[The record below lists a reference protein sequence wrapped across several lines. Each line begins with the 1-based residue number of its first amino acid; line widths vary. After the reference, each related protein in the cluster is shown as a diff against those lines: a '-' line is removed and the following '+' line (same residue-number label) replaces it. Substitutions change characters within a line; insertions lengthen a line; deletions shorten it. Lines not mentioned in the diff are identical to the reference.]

1 MNRFPP
7 EPLNDEERALAAL
20 IARDGP
26 HGEPSPSLDAKILA
40 AAHSAVDRPARRK
53 PRWPVFTGAAAS
65 VLLAAGIGWQM
76 LSERDQEAAFG
87 EAPTH
92 APAAATA
99 TVQAAPQ
106 AGVAATQEVAPLP
119 SRPPEAPAA
128 AKARPPVPAPASPK
142 PAPARDAAAA
152 PQATDAAAAVEPAF
166 APPPPAVVAVPAPAP
181 AQRKAMRAESGAGA
195 REAASIAVQS
205 APAPAFAE
213 AAVMADSASLHGIP
227 IEEDAQLPERDW
239 LQRIEQRLAHGDRD
253 GARASLRRF
262 AEKYPQTELPPELR
276 ALLDE

>member
-7 EPLNDEERALAAL
+7 EPLNDEERALATL

-26 HGEPSPSLDAKILA
+26 HGELSPALDAKILA
-40 AAHSAVDRPARRK
+40 AAHSAVAGRTAKRK

-76 LSERDQEAAFG
+76 LAERDQTAVLG
-87 EAPTH
+87 EAPAH
-92 APAAATA
+92 AP
-99 TVQAAPQ
+99 
-106 AGVAATQEVAPLP
+106 
-119 SRPPEAPAA
+119 
-128 AKARPPVPAPASPK
+128 
-142 PAPARDAAAA
+142 
-152 PQATDAAAAVEPAF
+152 AAAAVEPALPQADSAAAPEVAPSPSI
-166 APPPPAVVAVPAPAP
+166 APPPPPSPPPRVVAKARPAVAPEQAPATDAAATAQSVTAEP
-181 AQRKAMRAESGAGA
+181 AFAPPTPAVIAAPAAAQRKAMRAEQRAADA
-195 REAASIAVQS
+195 REAAPMMQS
-205 APAPAFAE
+205 APAPAAAE
-213 AAVMADSASLHGIP
+213 AAVMADSVSLRDIP
-227 IEEDAQLPERDW
+227 VEADVQLPERDW